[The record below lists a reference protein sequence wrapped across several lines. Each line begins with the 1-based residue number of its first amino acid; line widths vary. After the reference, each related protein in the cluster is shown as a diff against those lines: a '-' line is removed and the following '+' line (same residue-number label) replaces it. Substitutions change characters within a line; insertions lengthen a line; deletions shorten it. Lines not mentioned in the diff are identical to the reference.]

1 MVMPELK
8 TAYLKICEM
17 NGKHLN
23 GTGKGEFVYD
33 SNYDV
38 LMFKVK
44 DRDYKNSVEFQNFVA
59 DIDTEGFVTGI
70 RIFDASKVF
79 GVDKYTLEHIV
90 KWGFKTSVESGMITI
105 RLTFVGQV
113 RNKEIP
119 VENFT
124 QQLTTSLNG
133 YNLVESSVEC
143 VVA

>member
-1 MVMPELK
+1 MTE
-8 TAYLKICEM
+8 
-17 NGKHLN
+17 KHLD
-23 GTGKGEFVYD
+23 GTGKGEFLYD
-33 SNYDV
+33 FNNDL

-44 DRDYKNSVEFQNFVA
+44 ERDYKNSVEFQNFVA

-79 GVDKYTLEHIV
+79 GIDKYTLKHIV
-90 KWGFKTSVESGMITI
+90 RWGFKTTVENGTITV
-105 RLTFVGQV
+105 RLTFIGKV

-133 YNLVESSVEC
+133 YNLTDSSVEC
-143 VVA
+143 ALV

>member
-1 MVMPELK
+1 MAE
-8 TAYLKICEM
+8 
-17 NGKHLN
+17 KHLD
-23 GTGKGEFVYD
+23 GTGKGEVLYNFTND
-33 SNYDV
+33 I

-44 DRDYKNSVEFQNFVA
+44 DRDYKISAEFQNFVA

-79 GVDKYTLEHIV
+79 GIDKYTLKNIF
-90 KWGFKTSVESGMITI
+90 KWRFDAFIENGTITI
-105 RLTFVGQV
+105 RLNFVGKV
-113 RNKEIP
+113 RNKEVP

-133 YNLVESSVEC
+133 YNLTDSSVEC